1 MKFFASVFNFSR
13 GSFVDEVDTSTAV
26 VRLRMAE
33 NEFPHSPQ
41 KFPSSCVWLQTGQV
55 LMGVTPFLCWIVLV
69 AWHRAVKFAL
79 VNGMCEGWRIE
90 RNCIDEMGVA

>member
-55 LMGVTPFLCWIVLV
+55 LMGVTPFLVLGSACCV
-69 AWHRAVKFAL
+69 ESGSKVRFSKWYV
-79 VNGMCEGWRIE
+79 
-90 RNCIDEMGVA
+90 

>member
-1 MKFFASVFNFSR
+1 M
-13 GSFVDEVDTSTAV
+13 DEVDTSTAV

-55 LMGVTPFLCWIVLV
+55 LMGVTPFFVLDSACCAASGSKARSYKWYV
-69 AWHRAVKFAL
+69 
-79 VNGMCEGWRIE
+79 
-90 RNCIDEMGVA
+90 